1 MVGCWR
7 GRRLRPEG
15 SDPSAMPEIDLNQIF
30 AENMSNPFFGDV
42 VREIVNFLNG
52 ATAKQVHG
60 PSGNWQMSN
69 DVSELY
75 AFRKRIGYC
84 KLGAFLGLNET
95 IEALGCCSLLVQG
108 SAIVFDHGL
117 VALWLDDQ
125 HVLRGLFLAKKRQGW
140 PGDPLPTARRGWGEA
155 L

>member
-1 MVGCWR
+1 
-7 GRRLRPEG
+7 
-15 SDPSAMPEIDLNQIF
+15 MPEIDLDQIF
-30 AENMSNPFFGDV
+30 AENMSNPSFGDV

-52 ATAKQVHG
+52 ATATQVHG

-84 KLGAFLGLNET
+84 KQGAFLGLDET
-95 IEALGCCSLLVQG
+95 IEALGCCGVLVQG
-108 SAIVFDHGL
+108 AAIEFDQGL

-125 HVLRGLFLAKKRQGW
+125 RVLRGLFLAKKQQGW
-140 PGDPLPTARRGWGEA
+140 PCDSLSIASR
-155 L
+155 